1 MQPILQDESTPADDD
16 GGGGT
21 LSGGVLDVALSP
33 HHHQLDAAISGH
45 LQAATSVKLEY
56 RPTISYMLQLY
67 IILEHDTIRYEMLL
81 CEMLVVRC
89 TSETPV
95 NVNTC

>member
-1 MQPILQDESTPADDD
+1 LRALNAGYDGYVRSLMQPILQDESTPADDD

-67 IILEHDTIRYEMLL
+67 IILEHDTIRYEMLF
-81 CEMLVVRC
+81 
-89 TSETPV
+89 
-95 NVNTC
+95 